1 MRVGMRQVREA
12 GRVSPFETRSHV
24 VSNTI
29 QKLYEQGQS
38 IWCDNLGRGM
48 IDSGELQHWI
58 DLGVVGVTSNPT
70 IFMKAITGSTDYDA
84 VFKRL
89 LAEGRS
95 GMGLYEG
102 LVLPDVA
109 DAADILRPIYDRTN
123 GVDGYV
129 SLEVDPKLA
138 YNTDETIAE
147 ARRLFGTLDRP
158 NVLIKV
164 PATDEGVPAIETLIG
179 EGINVNVTLV
189 FSIAMYENVM
199 RAYIDGLQR
208 LDSVGGD
215 LSKVISV
222 ASFFVSRVD
231 TLVDKLLKE
240 KHPPR
245 TDIEDLLGMAAIA
258 NAKLA
263 YARFEQVFDPTGEF
277 AALAVRGARVQRP
290 VWASTSTK
298 NPDYP
303 PTKYVDGLVGPNTVN
318 TLPPHTIDAA
328 LHEGGTE
335 VTIRHDLPG
344 AHAVF
349 EQLEKLGIHG
359 EAVTDK
365 LLADGVD
372 LFAKSFDE
380 LLASLTRKQ
389 EASQGVA

>member
-1 MRVGMRQVREA
+1 M
-12 GRVSPFETRSHV
+12 

-29 QKLYEQGQS
+29 QKLYKQGQS

-70 IFMKAITGSTDYDA
+70 IFMKAITGGTDYDG
-84 VFKRL
+84 VLQRL

-95 GMGLYEG
+95 GVELYEG

-109 DAADILRPIYDRTN
+109 DAADILRPIYDRTD

-129 SLEVDPKLA
+129 SLEVNPKLA

-189 FSIAMYENVM
+189 FSIAMYEKVM

-208 LDSVGGD
+208 FDSAGGD
-215 LSKVISV
+215 LSKVASV

-263 YARFEQVFDPTGEF
+263 YARFEQVFDLSGDF

-318 TLPPHTIDAA
+318 TLPPNTIDAA

-372 LFAKSFDE
+372 LFARSFDD
-380 LLASLTRKQ
+380 LLAGLTQKQ